1 MARQSVF
8 SSESVTRG
16 HPDKICDQVS
26 DGIVDAFLYL
36 DPDAEVSAECAV
48 ATGVVF
54 LVVNS
59 TASVTVDVTTV
70 AREVIADIGYS
81 AANGFDPETC
91 SVIQMSSHRA
101 LAEADRERLGPA
113 RHRAEPLVASH
124 QASVFGYASSDTS
137 VRMPLPIVLAHRV
150 ARGLDEA
157 RSNKVLPYLA
167 PDGKTLVAVEF
178 EDGRPTRVH
187 TIIVNVQHAPAL
199 GSLAAPDAGR
209 RRLEADIRDA
219 VLDPAFADAPVAV
232 DRRTR
237 LLVNPAGAF
246 VVGGP
251 RRDAG
256 LTGRKSI
263 VDTYGGW
270 ARHGGGALSGK
281 DPSHIDRLGAY
292 LARYVARNVVAAGL
306 ARACEVH
313 LSYALG
319 EAHPL
324 AIGVDTFGTGAVPDE
339 ALERAVSE
347 GIDLRPASAI
357 ARFGLRDLPGARGG
371 VFYRS
376 LAAYGHFG
384 RSHLDP
390 PWEREDA
397 AERLARAA
405 GRLA

>member
-1 MARQSVF
+1 MTRRSVF

-16 HPDKICDQVS
+16 HPDKMCDQVS

-36 DPDAEVSAECAV
+36 DSDAEVAAECAM
-48 ATGVVF
+48 ATGLVF
-54 LVVNS
+54 LVVS
-59 TASVTVDVTTV
+59 SAASMTVDVTSV

-81 AANGFDPETC
+81 GANGFDPETC
-91 SVIQMSSHRA
+91 SVVTMLSHRA
-101 LAEADRERLGPA
+101 TATPDREGHRGP
-113 RHRAEPLVASH
+113 RHRVEPVGASH
-124 QASVFGYASSDTS
+124 QASIFGYACSDTPE
-137 VRMPLPIVLAHRV
+137 RMPVPIVLAHRV
-150 ARGLDEA
+150 ARGLDQA
-157 RSNKVLPYLA
+157 RRDKVLPYLA

-187 TIIVNVQHAPAL
+187 TVIVNVQHAPTL
-199 GSLAAPDAGR
+199 GGLGAPDAGR
-209 RRLEADIRDA
+209 RQLEADIRET
-219 VLDPAFADAPVAV
+219 VLAPAFADGPARL
-232 DRRTR
+232 DRHTR
-237 LLVNPAGAF
+237 VLVNPAGAF

-313 LSYALG
+313 LNYALG
-319 EAHPL
+319 EARPL
-324 AIGVDTFGTGAVPDE
+324 AVGVDTFGTGAVSDE
-339 ALERAVSE
+339 AIERAIGE
-347 GIDLRPASAI
+347 TIDLRPASAV
-357 ARFGLRDLPGARGG
+357 AHFTMRDQPGARGG
-371 VFYRS
+371 TFYQP

-384 RSHLDP
+384 RPDLDL

-397 AERLARAA
+397 AGPLARAA
-405 GRLA
+405 GHPA